1 MIPWEL
7 KSSIK
12 KKIDTL
18 IKVNTKGK
26 CRSVLSV
33 YIPLLPSSVIPI
45 MATERFREVGL
56 YLWRIEN
63 KIKLLTKCKATLL
76 FGGEEEGWEGVKG
89 DLCIQS
95 DELAFRTRV
104 VKG

>member
-1 MIPWEL
+1 MDNIIDSMGAEVL
-7 KSSIK
+7 YKK

-56 YLWRIEN
+56 YLWRIDN
-63 KIKLLTKCKATLL
+63 KITLLTK
-76 FGGEEEGWEGVKG
+76 
-89 DLCIQS
+89 
-95 DELAFRTRV
+95 
-104 VKG
+104 